1 VRCTIPGAY
10 TAVQDQAVALCTV
23 IACCIPTIPSI
34 AVYSTILPLREGSLA
49 HIDYRNVPLFG
60 LGKAELHTTEAQ
72 LMDSL
77 QAGFVMVNL

>member
-1 VRCTIPGAY
+1 
-10 TAVQDQAVALCTV
+10 
-23 IACCIPTIPSI
+23 
-34 AVYSTILPLREGSLA
+34 VYSAILPLREGSLA

-77 QAGFVMVNL
+77 QAGFVMMHL